1 MCNAFGQKLLLS
13 CLLNFHMPNLFYLQK
28 IICCKLMSDMHLKL
42 KFYDKDSTIVYKAD
56 LALVQTKA

>member
-1 MCNAFGQKLLLS
+1 
-13 CLLNFHMPNLFYLQK
+13 
-28 IICCKLMSDMHLKL
+28 MSDMHLKL